1 MSIGVYVFIYFFMG
15 AIFCL
20 AIDMINTYYNNHGD
34 IREEDINFSN
44 LERFALTIFWPY
56 GLFIFIWNL
65 YKNLR
70 K

>member
-1 MSIGVYVFIYFFMG
+1 MSIEVYVFMYFFIG

-20 AIDMINTYYNNHGD
+20 TIDMINTYYNNQAEYRD
-34 IREEDINFSN
+34 DSINFSN
-44 LERFALTIFWPY
+44 LERFALTIVWPY
-56 GLFIFIWNL
+56 GLFIFLWNL